1 MDLAVYHNTLNFYIN
16 KYQGRY
22 YTPDELD
29 KVLDNGSLSLFSEL
43 RPKYATSQRMQDALA
58 VFLDTYDFNTTNSI
72 SGTAVIP
79 SDANFIALLSIDIL
93 YNLSGRGTIYEG
105 VPIVSKDE
113 KSIRL
118 RSQLDPV
125 TEISPIAEVIAPRY
139 YRIYPL
145 QGYNGTITFFR
156 RPVAPHFAYTTI
168 SGRIIV
174 YDAANSTQLEWG
186 DDFAQSVIL
195 KSLES
200 LGINL
205 SDQEITQFAELKT
218 MQNFQN
224 VNNT

>member
-43 RPKYATSQRMQDALA
+43 RPKYATSQRMQDAMAPFLA
-58 VFLDTYDFNTTNSI
+58 TYDFTTANSI
-72 SGTAVIP
+72 SGTIVVP
-79 SDANFIALLSIDIL
+79 SNVDFVALLAIDIT
-93 YNLSGRGTIYEG
+93 YSLSGRGTIYES
-105 VPIVSKDE
+105 VPIVNKDE

-125 TEISPIAEVIAPRY
+125 TTTSPIGEVIAPRY
-139 YRIYPL
+139 YRIYPV

-156 RPVAPHFAYTTI
+156 RPHTPHFAYTTI
-168 SGRIIV
+168 SGRVIV
-174 YDAANSTQLEWG
+174 YDPANSTQLEWG

-195 KSLES
+195 KALES
-200 LGINL
+200 IGININEQ
-205 SDQEITQFAELKT
+205 DITQFAELKT

>member
-1 MDLAVYHNTLNFYIN
+1 MDLEIYHNTLNFYIN

-43 RPKYATSQRMQDALA
+43 RPKYATSQRMQDAMAPFLA
-58 VFLDTYDFNTTNSI
+58 TYDFTTANSI
-72 SGTAVIP
+72 SGTTVIP
-79 SDANFIALLSIDIL
+79 SDRDFVALLAIDIT
-93 YNLSGRGTIYEG
+93 YNISGRGTIYES

-113 KSIRL
+113 KAIRL

-125 TEISPIAEVIAPRY
+125 TDTSPIAEVIAPRY

-168 SGRIIV
+168 SGRVIV
-174 YDAANSTQLEWG
+174 YDPANSTQLEWG

-200 LGINL
+200 IGINI
-205 SDQEITQFAELKT
+205 SDQEIIQFAEAKT

>member
-1 MDLAVYHNTLNFYIN
+1 MDLQEYHDTLNFYIN

-43 RPKYATSQRMQDALA
+43 RPKYATSQRMQDAMA

-72 SGTAVIP
+72 SGTTVVP
-79 SDANFIALLSIDIL
+79 SNVDFIALLSIDIW
-93 YNLSGRGTIYEG
+93 YDISGRGRIYE
-105 VPIVSKDE
+105 PVSIMNKDE

-118 RSQLDPV
+118 RSQIDPV
-125 TEISPIAEVIAPRY
+125 TETNPVAEVIAPRY

-145 QGYNGTITFFR
+145 QGYNGTVTFFR

-168 SGRIIV
+168 SGRVIV
-174 YDAANSTQLEWG
+174 YDPANSTQLEWG

-195 KSLES
+195 KALETI
-200 LGINL
+200 GINI
-205 SDQEITQFAELKT
+205 SDQEITQFAETKT
-218 MQNFQN
+218 QQNFQN